1 MASGKVVIVSGA
13 SFIVLEHTGL
23 HFVRWD
29 AVLLFCAVDPVS
41 YGRMDKNTQTV
52 FLITQHIIGAP
63 AHDHAGPFGCDAL
76 DRISFRDKNLI
87 RYRQI
92 PGC

>member
-41 YGRMDKNTQTV
+41 YGRMDKNAQTV
-52 FLITQHIIGAP
+52 F
-63 AHDHAGPFGCDAL
+63 
-76 DRISFRDKNLI
+76 
-87 RYRQI
+87 
-92 PGC
+92 